1 LALVGGLVLLAGW
14 AVAARDAARHAR
26 ALAEA
31 AARPATVRLERG
43 VGLAVPANTTT
54 AASVLAALIA
64 DRSSAAGIA
73 LSAKPL
79 AIRVVPG
86 FATVDIEARGREEA
100 LRQLAQ
106 AIEGERP
113 VIRFVRWSIQPAG
126 DGLLRLEARAVAP
139 LGPAPIGAA
148 R

>member
-1 LALVGGLVLLAGW
+1 MALVLLAGW
-14 AVAARDAARHAR
+14 AVAARDAARRER
-26 ALAEA
+26 AVAGA
-31 AARPATVRLERG
+31 AARPAGVRLERG
-43 VGLAVPANTTT
+43 VGLAVPGNGPT

-79 AIRVVPG
+79 TTGAVPG

-100 LRQLAQ
+100 LRQLAR

-113 VIRFVRWSIQPAG
+113 VIRFVRWSIRPAG
-126 DGLLRLEARAVAP
+126 DGLLRLDARAVAP
-139 LGPAPIGAA
+139 VGAAPIGAA